1 MQDGRDIM
9 IERTEYTITKDKD
22 FIGKRCES
30 YTIEKKIIHSYG
42 KVETRTRIFIPF
54 RDGDINKIN
63 LDELDFPE
71 PITSEEWEKLSPE
84 YRKAWCNGTLTKEL
98 CKERDELLRT
108 LIDDSMI

>member
-1 MQDGRDIM
+1 M

-22 FIGKRCES
+22 FIGKRCET
-30 YTIEKKIIHSYG
+30 YTIEKKIIHSHG

-98 CKERDELLRT
+98 CKERDELLRK
-108 LIDDSMI
+108 MKEGVA